1 MTQEDAAF
9 ILCAVL
15 ALLAILAGLAALGVF
30 RWV

>member
-9 ILCAVL
+9 ILLAVL
-15 ALLAILAGLAALGVF
+15 ALVGILAGLAMLGVF

>member
-9 ILCAVL
+9 ILCAILV
-15 ALLAILAGLAALGVF
+15 LLAILAGLAALGVF